1 MIEHDRRGV
10 RGAPHAR
17 QVGQRGA
24 GAVHLA
30 WYAVR
35 VRIPRGHVAHH
46 AVLDGQDSVG
56 VGHFIGV
63 VRDHH
68 DRGAALVHAFDDREH
83 VGARL
88 RVEHRRRFVEHEHA
102 AVHGE
107 HAGDRDTLLLAAAHG
122 GGVGVAQA
130 VHAHRAERIVHTA
143 ADQRRRHVEVLRAER
158 HIRGHGRGHN
168 LVFGVLEHDADRAAR
183 LAVCAGVGAMRV
195 IEHGVAH
202 QPHRAVV
209 GRGQPGDQARERG
222 FARAV
227 GAHERDALTGADA
240 QIHAVEHPGGAAVVA
255 EPHAVEFDRR
265 ACGYIVRHRLSR
277 FEIGL

>member
-1 MIEHDRRGV
+1 MRSS
-10 RGAPHAR
+10 HAR

-107 HAGDRDTLLLAAAHG
+107 HFAYADGAPVIDDLT
-122 GGVGVAQA
+122 VGIERGSTVA
-130 VHAHRAERIVHTA
+130 
-143 ADQRRRHVEVLRAER
+143 
-158 HIRGHGRGHN
+158 
-168 LVFGVLEHDADRAAR
+168 LVGPNGSGKTTFAR
-183 LAVCAGVGAMRV
+183 LLCALIAPDEGTICVEALRWHHAKRRQRKALRRSLGLIMQRPERQLFAATVR
-195 IEHGVAH
+195 EDVAYGPRN
-202 QPHRAVV
+202 Q
-209 GRGQPGDQARERG
+209 GLDERT
-222 FARAV
+222 
-227 GAHERDALTGADA
+227 D
-240 QIHAVEHPGGAAVVA
+240 P
-255 EPHAVEFDRR
+255 
-265 ACGYIVRHRLSR
+265 
-277 FEIGL
+277 